1 MEATQATATAA
12 GATKPQPND
21 SNNSAATN
29 GSIAWLMAIKENG
42 LVPLLLGGAAFI
54 GLIFVLLLWVS
65 APEYRVLYSNLSE
78 ADGGRIITELD
89 SRQVPYQIDANGT
102 ISVPSDQVHR
112 LRLQLAEQGLPNA
125 GNVGFSLL
133 DNQAFGIS
141 QFAEKVNFQRAL
153 EGELASSME
162 ALGPVLRARVHLA
175 MAKDSVFVRDRQ
187 PAKASVVLTLHPGRK
202 LGDGQ
207 IQAIV
212 HMVSSSVADLAP
224 DQVTVVDQHGALL
237 SQKADNDALSG
248 TKLDYVREIE
258 RTYQQRIEAI
268 LTPILGVDNL
278 QAQVVAEVDFSK
290 REATEERYTPNPTA
304 ETAAIRSIQ
313 RNLNV
318 NGNGNGAQGVPGAL
332 TNTPPGVEPSPV
344 SNAANAENNEQAVAN
359 NDADGNYRLQQDQV
373 VNYELDRTISHIQH
387 QQGVLQR
394 LSVAVVVNHRTST
407 DEEGQPVLVPRSDE
421 EIEYIQRL
429 IRQAMGFSAERG
441 DQLEVVN
448 TAFVPEQEDPVV
460 RAWYEQQ
467 ALLDLIKQIIK
478 YVAAGVAA
486 LLFYLLVLRPLLR
499 RRQAAVEASASPAQ
513 RGQLRAVVGDD
524 DEPTGASN
532 ATVRERATSTEAAR
546 QEPVKDDFNWPEK
559 NSNQSYNE
567 ALTKAK
573 EAAETNPRQ
582 VARILQN
589 WIDEDDHV

>member
-12 GATKPQPND
+12 GKTSTQ
-21 SNNSAATN
+21 S
-29 GSIAWLMAIKENG
+29 GSIAWLKAIKENG
-42 LVPLLLGGAAFI
+42 LVPLLLGGAAFV
-54 GLIFVLLLWVS
+54 GLVFVLILWAS

-78 ADGGRIITELD
+78 ADGGRIIAELD
-89 SRQVPYQIDANGT
+89 TRQVPYQIDANGT
-102 ISVPSDQVHR
+102 ISVPSEQVHR

-162 ALGPVLRARVHLA
+162 ALGPVMSARVHLA
-175 MAKDSVFVRDRQ
+175 MARDSVFVRDRQ
-187 PAKASVVLTLHPGRK
+187 PAKASVVLTLHPGRA
-202 LGDGQ
+202 LGEGQ
-207 IQAIV
+207 VQAIV

-237 SQKADNDALSG
+237 SRKADNDTLSG
-248 TKLDYVREIE
+248 TKLDYIREVE
-258 RTYQQRIEAI
+258 RSYQQRIEAI
-268 LTPILGVDNL
+268 LTPILGADNL
-278 QAQVVAEVDFSK
+278 QAQVVADVDFSK
-290 REATEERYTPNPTA
+290 REATEERYTPNSTA

-313 RNLNV
+313 RNVNLNSS
-318 NGNGNGAQGVPGAL
+318 GNGAQGIPGAL
-332 TNTPPGVEPSPV
+332 TNTPPGVQPSPI
-344 SNAANAENNEQAVAN
+344 SSAETTDGTNQPATTNAT
-359 NDADGNYRLQQDQV
+359 DDNYRLQQDQV

-394 LSVAVVVNHRTST
+394 LSVAVVVDHRTST
-407 DEEGQPVLVPRSDE
+407 NEEGETVLVPRSAE

-429 IRQAMGFSAERG
+429 VRQAMGFSTARG

-448 TAFVPEQEDPVV
+448 TAFVPEREDPVV

-467 ALLDLIKQIIK
+467 ALLDLIKQIVK
-478 YVAAGVAA
+478 YVVAGIAL
-486 LLFYLLVLRPLLR
+486 LLFYLLILRPLLR
-499 RRQAAVEASASPAQ
+499 RRQAAVATSTSSQA

-524 DEPTGASN
+524 DELSSTGSSGSGVS
-532 ATVRERATSTEAAR
+532 ATTKGKEQALA
-546 QEPVKDDFNWPEK
+546 PKDDFNWPK
-559 NSNQSYNE
+559 ANSNQSYNE

-573 EAAETNPRQ
+573 EAATSNPRQ